1 MFESLTAGAER
12 ALKRAEAVARR
23 REAELVEPLDLLA
36 ALTLETES
44 RAAELMAEFGVEA
57 ARIWIALGLEA
68 MEIVPSDEPFSFDS
82 APVAARGGPLP
93 QSPALRLVLSEAM
106 SQVRGIDRNR
116 EAGTEHLLAGLI
128 SASDVAADLLRSAG
142 LDFQPLQVRLTETVL
157 DDTAPLPLAEGIPPL
172 ELTEA
177 GGGADLARILDASA
191 NRAREGLRVVE
202 DYVRFALDDPGLT
215 RRLKEIRHRLAE
227 AERGLD
233 ACLLIDARETPPQVR
248 AWLLVV

>member
-1 MFESLTAGAER
+1 MASQVRGRGLEYDLGVIVLMFESLTAGAER

-57 ARIWIALGLEA
+57 ARIWTALGLEA
-68 MEIVPSDEPFSFDS
+68 LEIVASDEPFSFDS
-82 APVAARGGPLP
+82 APVAAKGGPIP

-128 SASDVAADLLRSAG
+128 SASDAAADLLRLGRPGIPALAGTTHRDRAGRHGSAPPRRGDTSAG
-142 LDFQPLQVRLTETVL
+142 
-157 DDTAPLPLAEGIPPL
+157 
-172 ELTEA
+172 
-177 GGGADLARILDASA
+177 ADR
-191 NRAREGLRVVE
+191 G
-202 DYVRFALDDPGLT
+202 
-215 RRLKEIRHRLAE
+215 RRRR
-227 AERGLD
+227 
-233 ACLLIDARETPPQVR
+233 
-248 AWLLVV
+248 